1 MNPLQWNA
9 LDSYFDLTLRLSDPV
24 LDEVLARCRAAG
36 LPAHEVAPNQGRI
49 LQLFAQMA
57 GARRILEI
65 GTLGGYSAICMARVL
80 PEDGR
85 LVTLEADEARVRVAR
100 ENIALAGLQDR
111 IHVTQGD
118 AGLSLAA
125 MARAG
130 EAPFDMVFIDADKAG
145 NPAYL
150 QAALGLTRK
159 GAVIIGDN
167 IIRAGR
173 LLDED
178 ARADPDVQGARTFL
192 RQMGSDP
199 RLAATALQTVG
210 CKGWDGFALAVVR

>member
-1 MNPLQWNA
+1 MTPLQWNA

-24 LDEVLARCRAAG
+24 LDDVLSRCRAAG

-80 PEDGR
+80 PRDGR
-85 LVTLEADEARVRVAR
+85 LVTLEADEGRVRVAR

-111 IHVTQGD
+111 IDVIHGD

-125 MARAG
+125 MAGAG

-150 QAALGLTRK
+150 QAALDLTRK

-178 ARADPDVQGARTFL
+178 ARHDPDVQGARTFL